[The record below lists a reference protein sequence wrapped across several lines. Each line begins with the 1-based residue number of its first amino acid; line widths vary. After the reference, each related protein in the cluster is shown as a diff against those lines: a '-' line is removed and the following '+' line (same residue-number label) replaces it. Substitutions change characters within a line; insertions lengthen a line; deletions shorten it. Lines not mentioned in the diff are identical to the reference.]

1 MGGTSKLLIAGF
13 ALASSLLFC
22 IDSFAAPIA
31 QLGPEGSQ
39 TLDLTEVGEPVSGEM
54 LHSLSGGQGISIDAL
69 EILANNMHLNAD
81 MTDNQ
86 LNSTTTGLNQV
97 SNDAFAN
104 ASGISTIV
112 QNSGNQVIINNA
124 FILNLQMK

>member
-13 ALASSLLFC
+13 ALASSLLFT
-22 IDSFAAPIA
+22 IESFAAPMER
-31 QLGPEGSQ
+31 LGTDAAQ
-39 TLDLTEVGEPVSGEM
+39 TLELMDIGEPVSGEM
-54 LHSLSGGQGISIDAL
+54 LHSLSGGQGISIDAI

-81 MTDNQ
+81 MKDNQ
-86 LNSTTTGLNQV
+86 LFSTSTGLNQV